1 MTQQIEVINGKSL
14 ANRILNHDGDL
25 DGFDDS
31 LVLGN
36 DGTARDGIGS
46 QWFTL
51 NWGNHCVS
59 HHLGDAMINGPFDS
73 ESAAENH
80 VQN

>member
-1 MTQQIEVINGKSL
+1 MTQQIEVISGNAL
-14 ANRILNHDGDL
+14 ANRILNHDGNL

-31 LVLGN
+31 LVISD

-51 NWGNHCVS
+51 TWGNHCVS
-59 HHLGDAMINGPFDS
+59 KHLGDATISGPFLS
-73 ESAAENH
+73 EEEAENS
-80 VQN
+80 